1 MDVNIQ
7 EVIDLV
13 KDTQKKGKFNLDE
26 FLSGAGYPEDEVT
39 IYIDSE
45 HAYELTKI
53 NEALL
58 TVLDPDEAAPLE
70 ARAKELADLIV
81 QSRVVFRMRGLSQA
95 KVEEIQEQVSKYVE
109 ETQEPELE
117 NAMVIYSLLAESIVS
132 VENAEGDVDETPFT
146 SQRIKAI
153 EGRIPAESWEK
164 LVSTMHKMT
173 LASGYFKGLT
183 DAGFLP
189 KS

>member
-1 MDVNIQ
+1 MDINI
-7 EVIDLV
+7 EEIVELV

-26 FLSGAGYPEDEVT
+26 FLNDAGYPEDKVT

-45 HAYELTKI
+45 HAYELNKI

-58 TVLDPDEAAPLE
+58 TILDPDEAAPLE
-70 ARAKELADLIV
+70 ARAKELSDLIV
-81 QSRVVFRMRGLSQA
+81 QSRVIFTMKGLSQA
-95 KVEEIQEQVSKYVE
+95 RVQEIEEKI
-109 ETQEPELE
+109 E
-117 NAMVIYSLLAESIVS
+117 NVTDDSIPLSVVYYLIAESIVS
-132 VENAEGDVDETPFT
+132 VENSDGEIDETPFT
-146 SQRIKAI
+146 AERIKAL
-153 EGRIPAESWEK
+153 EGRLPSESWEK

>member
-1 MDVNIQ
+1 MDINI
-7 EVIDLV
+7 EEIVELV

-26 FLSGAGYPEDEVT
+26 FLNDAGYPEDKVT

-45 HAYELTKI
+45 HAYELNKI

-70 ARAKELADLIV
+70 ARAKELSDLIV
-81 QSRVVFRMRGLSQA
+81 QSRVIFTMKGLSQA
-95 KVEEIQEQVSKYVE
+95 RVEEIQAKVSKHVE
-109 ETQEPELE
+109 ETQELELE
-117 NAMVIYSLLAESIVS
+117 NAMVVYSLIAESIIS
-132 VENAEGDVDETPFT
+132 VENAEGEADNAPFT
-146 SQRIKAI
+146 PERVKLL
-153 EGRIPAESWEK
+153 EGRLPAESWEK
-164 LVSTMHKMT
+164 LVSTMHKLT

>member
-95 KVEEIQEQVSKYVE
+95 RVQEIEEK
-109 ETQEPELE
+109 LE
-117 NAMVIYSLLAESIVS
+117 SVTDESVQLSVVYHLIAESIVS
-132 VENAEGDVDETPFT
+132 VENSEGEIDETPFT
-146 SQRIKAI
+146 AERIKTL
-153 EGRIPAESWEK
+153 EGRLPSESWEK